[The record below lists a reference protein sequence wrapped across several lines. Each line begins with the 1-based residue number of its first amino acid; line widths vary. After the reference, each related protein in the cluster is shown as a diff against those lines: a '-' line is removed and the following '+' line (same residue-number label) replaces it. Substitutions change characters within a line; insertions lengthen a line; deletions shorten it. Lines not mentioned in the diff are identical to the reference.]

1 MQIFRGSLRRRI
13 VGVYSLLIAF
23 SVCVWVWALIALHGQ
38 PVLLGT
44 ALVAYGLG
52 LRHAVDADHIAAI
65 DNVTR
70 KLMQE
75 GKEPVTVGLFF
86 ALGHSTVVLVASA
99 AVAFTASV
107 LGSRSQGLREIGA
120 TIGTLV
126 SFGFLWLIALVNLW
140 SLRGVWRAF
149 RHARVS
155 GTYVAADL
163 DALMQGGVATRFFR
177 PLFGLMRRSWQM
189 FPLGFLFGLGFETAT
204 EVMLLGM
211 SAEQAAHGVSLA
223 SILLFP
229 ALFAA
234 GMTLVDTT
242 DGALM
247 MGAYGWAFIKPVRKL
262 YYNIIVTLTSAAVAF
277 LVGGVEAL
285 GLLNDRF
292 GFTGGFWDGVAG
304 LNQHFGVLGY
314 AVIAL
319 FAVCWGVSVL
329 VYRLRRF
336 DDVVVIHAPA
346 GEP

>member
-1 MQIFRGSLRRRI
+1 MQIIRGSIRRRI
-13 VGVYSLLIAF
+13 VVIYSFLIAF
-23 SVCVWVWALIALHGQ
+23 SLAVWAWALVTLHGQ

-44 ALVAYGLG
+44 AMVAYGLG

-75 GKEPVTVGLFF
+75 GKRPVTVGLFF
-86 ALGHSTVVLVASA
+86 ALGHSSVVLVASA
-99 AVAFTASV
+99 AVAMTASM
-107 LGSRSQGLREIGA
+107 LGSRSLELREVGA

-126 SFGFLWLIALVNLW
+126 SFGFLWLIAVVNLLT
-140 SLRGVWRAF
+140 LRGIWAAF
-149 RHARVS
+149 RRVRAT
-155 GTYVAADL
+155 GVYEHEDL
-163 DALMQGGVATRFFR
+163 DTLLVKGGVAARFFR
-177 PLFGLMRRSWQM
+177 PLFGLMRHSWQM

-211 SAEQAAHGVSLA
+211 SAEQASHGVSLA

-247 MGAYGWAFIKPVRKL
+247 MGAYGWAFVKPLRKL

-285 GLLNDRF
+285 GLISDHF
-292 GFTGGFWDGVAG
+292 GLTGAFWNWVAG
-304 LNQHFGVLGY
+304 LNSHFGVLGY
-314 AVIAL
+314 AVIGV
-319 FAVCWGVSVL
+319 FIVCWGVSVV

-336 DDVVVIHAPA
+336 DEIQVQVA
-346 GEP
+346 ER

>member
-1 MQIFRGSLRRRI
+1 MQAIRGSVRRRI
-13 VGVYSLLIAF
+13 VVIYSFLIAF
-23 SVCVWVWALIALHGQ
+23 SLAVWAWALVALHGQ

-44 ALVAYGLG
+44 AMVAYGLG

-75 GKEPVTVGLFF
+75 GKKPVTVGLFF
-86 ALGHSTVVLVASA
+86 ALGHSSVVLIASA
-99 AVAFTASV
+99 GVALTASV
-107 LGSRSQGLREIGA
+107 LGAQSGLREIGA
-120 TIGTLV
+120 TLGTLV
-126 SFGFLWLIALVNLW
+126 SFGFLWLIAVINLLT
-140 SLRGVWRAF
+140 LRGVWAAF
-149 RHARVS
+149 RRVRAT
-155 GTYVAADL
+155 GTYEHADL
-163 DALMQGGVATRFFR
+163 DAMLVKGGVAARLFR
-177 PLFGLMRRSWQM
+177 PLFALMRHSWQM

-211 SAEQAAHGVSLA
+211 SAEQASHGVSLA

-229 ALFAA
+229 AMFAA

-247 MGAYGWAFIKPVRKL
+247 LGAYGWAFVKPVRKL

-285 GLLNDRF
+285 GLLNDHF
-292 GFTGGFWDGVAG
+292 GFTGAFWDGVAS
-304 LNQHFGVLGY
+304 LNSHFGLLGY
-314 AVIAL
+314 AVIGL
-319 FAVCWGVSVL
+319 FALCWIVSVL

-336 DDVVVIHAPA
+336 DEIQVRAPA
-346 GEP
+346 VGQ

>member
-1 MQIFRGSLRRRI
+1 MQTIRGSVRRRI
-13 VGVYSLLIAF
+13 VVIYALLIAF
-23 SVCVWVWALIALHGQ
+23 SLAVWAWALVTLHGQ

-44 ALVAYGLG
+44 AMVAYGLG

-75 GKEPVTVGLFF
+75 GKKPVTVGLFF
-86 ALGHSTVVLVASA
+86 ALGHSSVVLIASA
-99 AVAFTASV
+99 GVAMTASL
-107 LGSRSQGLREIGA
+107 LGARSAGLRQAGA
-120 TIGTLV
+120 TLGTLI
-126 SFGFLWLIALVNLW
+126 SFGFLWLIAGVNL
-140 SLRGVWRAF
+140 STLRGIWAAF
-149 RHARVS
+149 RRVRRT
-155 GTYVAADL
+155 GIHEPEDL
-163 DALMQGGVATRFFR
+163 DTVLKGGIATRFLR
-177 PLFGLMRRSWQM
+177 PLFGLMRHSWQM
-189 FPLGFLFGLGFETAT
+189 FPLGFVFGLGFETAT

-211 SAEQAAHGVSLA
+211 SAQQAAHGCPLA

-229 ALFAA
+229 AMFTA

-247 MGAYGWAFIKPVRKL
+247 MGAYGWAFINPVRKL

-285 GLLNDRF
+285 GLINDHF
-292 GFTGGFWDGVAG
+292 GFTGAFWSVVAR
-304 LNQHFGVLGY
+304 LNSHFGMLGY

-319 FAVCWGVSVL
+319 FVACWVVSVL

-336 DDVVVIHAPA
+336 DEIGIRAPA
-346 GEP
+346 VQR

>member
-1 MQIFRGSLRRRI
+1 VQAIRGSVRRRI
-13 VGVYSLLIAF
+13 VVIYSCLIAF
-23 SVCVWVWALIALHGQ
+23 SLAVWAWALVALHGQ

-44 ALVAYGLG
+44 AMVAYGLG

-75 GKEPVTVGLFF
+75 GKKPVTVGLFF
-86 ALGHSTVVLVASA
+86 ALGHSSVVLIASA
-99 AVAFTASV
+99 GVALTASV
-107 LGSRSQGLREIGA
+107 LGAQSGLREIGA
-120 TIGTLV
+120 TLGTLV
-126 SFGFLWLIALVNLW
+126 SFGFLWLIALINLLT
-140 SLRGVWRAF
+140 LRGVWAAF
-149 RHARVS
+149 RRVRAT
-155 GTYVAADL
+155 GTYEHADL
-163 DALMQGGVATRFFR
+163 DAMLVKGGVAARLFR
-177 PLFGLMRRSWQM
+177 PLFALMRHSWQM

-211 SAEQAAHGVSLA
+211 SAEQASHGVSLA

-229 ALFAA
+229 AMFAA

-247 MGAYGWAFIKPVRKL
+247 LGAYGWAFVKPVRKL

-285 GLLNDRF
+285 GLLNDHF
-292 GFTGGFWDGVAG
+292 GFTGAFWDVVAS
-304 LNQHFGVLGY
+304 LNSHFGLLGY
-314 AVIAL
+314 AVIGL
-319 FAVCWGVSVL
+319 FALCWIVSVL

-336 DDVVVIHAPA
+336 DEIQVRAPA
-346 GEP
+346 VGQ